1 MSGMRPPLCD
11 YQWPASAEGIH
22 VCGGKAGHVGRHKC
36 WECPASQRRP
46 FEKEEKVSVRRVKEM
61 ERFAEADARGLV
73 SVKAPRGS
81 RVEQAHP
88 LARQLRNQ
96 RLEAGL
102 TQTDVA
108 RLVGVT
114 TGSISGYE
122 NGQRDP
128 SLAVLTRWADALGL
142 KVTLTGG
149 AR

>member
-1 MSGMRPPLCD
+1 MSGMRPPRCD
-11 YQWPASAEGIH
+11 YQWPASAAGVH

-36 WECPASQRRP
+36 WECPATQRRP
-46 FEKEEKVSVRRVKEM
+46 FEKEEQVEVR
-61 ERFAEADARGLV
+61 
-73 SVKAPRGS
+73 VKAPRGA
-81 RVEQAHP
+81 RVAEAHP
-88 LARQLRNQ
+88 LARQLRNKRQ
-96 RLEAGL
+96 AAGM

-128 SLAVLTRWADALGL
+128 SLAVLTRWAEVLGM
-142 KVTLTGG
+142 KIILTMPGG